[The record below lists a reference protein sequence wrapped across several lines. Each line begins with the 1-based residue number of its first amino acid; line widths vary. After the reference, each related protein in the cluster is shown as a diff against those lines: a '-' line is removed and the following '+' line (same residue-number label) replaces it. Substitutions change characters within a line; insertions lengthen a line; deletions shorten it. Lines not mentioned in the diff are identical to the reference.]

1 MKYQPKPST
10 QVILK
15 NSVNSCAAGNTPS
28 PSPQPMKKLFS
39 LLLIPLT
46 ILIAAGALVAFLIK
60 IKPEPQQSTP
70 AKIIPRVE
78 VLILTPDTHTP
89 WIETFGTVRS
99 YYQTELASLIAG
111 ETIKVSPRFQA
122 GESVHQGEIL
132 VELNTADY
140 LANLAKQQSAVA
152 SAQHKVQEED
162 VRAKL
167 ARNDW
172 VSSGRDLKKAPD
184 YTLRLPHQEA
194 AKQTLASAQAALAKA
209 KLDLERTKI
218 RAPYDA
224 IVQERSANP
233 GSIVRIGESLG
244 RLIAREKAEVRLP
257 LTPKEVAQLKLPLAF
272 RHPKTSQT
280 SQTNSSPVNDALDVT
295 LTSPAYPG
303 TQWKAKITRTE
314 ISIDPKN
321 QVVYVV
327 AEIDHPFDT
336 PNTAP
341 LPIGTFVKAQMQ
353 GTPLANTLSLPE
365 SSIIDD
371 SYLWIIDQDSKL
383 RRQSI
388 QRLFSSKGTVL
399 ARLPDGTAKTTL
411 TISQRPLPSFHTGQK
426 VNPTQPK

>member
-1 MKYQPKPST
+1 
-10 QVILK
+10 
-15 NSVNSCAAGNTPS
+15 
-28 PSPQPMKKLFS
+28 MKKLFS

-60 IKPEPQQSTP
+60 TKPEPQQSTP
-70 AKIIPRVE
+70 DKIIPRVE
-78 VLILTPDTHTP
+78 VLTLAPDTHFP

-99 YYQTELASLIAG
+99 YYETELASLIAG
-111 ETIKVSPRFQA
+111 EIVKVSPRFQA

-172 VSSGRDLKKAPD
+172 VSSGRDLKIAPD

-194 AKQTLASAQAALAKA
+194 AKQSLASAQAALAKA
-209 KLDLERTKI
+209 QLDLERTKI

-224 IVQERSANP
+224 IVEMRSANP

-244 RLIAREKAEVRLP
+244 RLIAREKAEVRLA
-257 LTPKEVAQLKLPLAF
+257 LTRKEVAQLKLPLAF
-272 RHPKTSQT
+272 RHKKTA
-280 SQTNSSPVNDALDVT
+280 QTNSSPVSDALDVT

-303 TQWKAKITRTE
+303 TQWNAKITRTE

-353 GTPLANTLSLPE
+353 GTALANTLNLPE

-371 SYLWIIDQDSKL
+371 RYLWIIDPDSKL
-383 RRQSI
+383 RRQTI

-399 ARLPDGTAKTTL
+399 ARLPEGTEKTTL